1 MIKIDIRE
9 IDIKGEIDMIKRIMK
24 MIIGV
29 TIASFAIS
37 YTIKAGLGVFPRYK
51 CQHRIK

>member
-37 YTIKAGLGVFPRYK
+37 CTIKAGLGVFPRNE
-51 CQHRIK
+51 C